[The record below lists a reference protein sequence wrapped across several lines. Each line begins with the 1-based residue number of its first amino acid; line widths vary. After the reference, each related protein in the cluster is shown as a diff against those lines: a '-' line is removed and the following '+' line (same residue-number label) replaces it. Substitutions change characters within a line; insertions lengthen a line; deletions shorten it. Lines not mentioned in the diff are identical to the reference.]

1 MNENNEEEEINKLLM
16 KIEQLEESNKNLR
29 KKIEEK
35 EKEIKNNN
43 ASKNKIEKRETKELK
58 ENNDTKIITLEED
71 RKAAKRFENELKF
84 LNINSLQIT
93 ENLVEKKITFKPN
106 KQYGAIY
113 ILGDFNG
120 WEPDLMQKNEKG
132 FSYKVVLIKG
142 FKFYYS
148 LQTSEEIIIDYNNPY
163 EENKNNSQLQNYINL
178 PQNENGKTSNFDY
191 KNDLN
196 ILKTAQRNFL
206 LLKINDDSENSI
218 FLEKFK
224 RHVVNSKNIFGQN
237 KSENSMK
244 EINSYYDDL
253 LNKVKKIE
261 KNKFE
266 KIKLYFNNRILVQ
279 NSQIMKGVQ
288 YQYKIISISEENNS
302 FICMR
307 LYDHNQIKL
316 NSEYYTNKDFCWKIP
331 FSEIVSTPI
340 TKRDKLYHLLNLKE
354 SQKITEEFDKDI
366 ENIITAY
373 FDDLEELNKNSRF
386 KKYRK
391 TNNVSELVLPKRVEP
406 NDVEMNDYEYYYLNN
421 QIINIR
427 NKDDNSYIEFK
438 IIEENKKPRQNNEQ
452 IKINEKKESEIKKDI
467 NIKKNESKQ
476 IDIVETKVKKEL
488 IKKKEKKPTQYQVYY
503 TFSESNKVIIL
514 HCHILDKA
522 FKYRKLKIKEINDNE
537 DPHILKRDKLYI
549 NSNELLLIN
558 KSTGPIKLYF
568 KGKKVQM
575 ETKLINTNK
584 LYRLKSIK
592 QYESTFHDNIVFV
605 NSIKEP
611 IKLNN
616 ELLEKCQ
623 ETIYNGKEI
632 LNGIDAK
639 IEYNE
644 SFGDDMK
651 LAISPCLLVELSQE
665 EENALK
671 NKPKKEVKKEKKSYE
686 LQKLDLI
693 EKEMNKYRKYTK
705 DVIKKMKKSEK
716 EDIAITLDDYKSTM
730 DMICNYVQEKELWDL
745 LEKVS
750 LITNE
755 IEDLLNIIDNN

>member
-1 MNENNEEEEINKLLM
+1 MEGNNEEDEINKLLL
-16 KIEQLEESNKNLR
+16 KIEQLEEKNRNLR
-29 KKIEEK
+29 KSIEEK
-35 EKEIKNNN
+35 EKQIKADT
-43 ASKNKIEKRETKELK
+43 ASKNKNYKKEIK
-58 ENNDTKIITLEED
+58 ESSDNKTITLEED

-148 LQTSEEIIIDYNNPY
+148 LQTTEETIIDYNNPY

-178 PQNENGKTSNFDY
+178 YQNENEETSNFDF

-206 LLKINDDSENSI
+206 LLKINDEIDNTI
-218 FLEKFK
+218 FLEKFQ
-224 RHVVNSKNIFGQN
+224 RHIINSQNNSNMKKN
-237 KSENSMK
+237 ENLTN
-244 EINSYYDDL
+244 EIKSYYDDY
-253 LNKVKKIE
+253 LNKV
-261 KNKFE
+261 NYFE
-266 KIKLYFNNRILVQ
+266 KKKLDKFKLYFNNRILLQ
-279 NSQIMKGVQ
+279 NSPIMKGIQ
-288 YQYKIISISEENNS
+288 YQYKILSISEDNNS

-331 FSEIVSTPI
+331 LSEIVSTPI
-340 TKRDKLYHLLNLKE
+340 SKRDKLYHLLSLKE
-354 SQKITEEFDKDI
+354 SQKISDEYNNDI
-366 ENIITAY
+366 ENIIIAY
-373 FDDLEELNKNSRF
+373 FDDLEELNKNNRF

-391 TNNVSELVLPKRVEP
+391 TINVSELVKPKRVEP
-406 NDVEMNDYEYYYLNN
+406 NDVDMNDYEYYYLNN
-421 QIINIR
+421 QIINIK

-438 IIEENKKPRQNNEQ
+438 IVEENKKSRQNNEQ
-452 IKINEKKESEIKKDI
+452 IKIEENKIKEIKKDI
-467 NIKKNESKQ
+467 NTN
-476 IDIVETKVKKEL
+476 KKEEKKQNDNIE
-488 IKKKEKKPTQYQVYY
+488 IKPKKEIIKNKEKKPAQYLVYY
-503 TFSESNKVIIL
+503 TFSETNKVVIL
-514 HCHILDKA
+514 HCHILDKT
-522 FKYRKLKIKEINDNE
+522 FKYKKIKIKEIKDNE

-549 NSNELLLIN
+549 NSSELLLIN
-558 KSTGPIKLYF
+558 KSSGPIKLYF

-575 ETKLINTNK
+575 ETKLIDINK
-584 LYRLKSIK
+584 LYRLKSVK
-592 QYESTFHDNIVFV
+592 KYESTFHDVVI
-605 NSIKEP
+605 SIIPIKEP

-623 ETIYNGKEI
+623 ETLYNGKEI
-632 LNGIDAK
+632 LNGIDTK

-644 SFGDDMK
+644 SFGDDTK
-651 LAISPCLLVELSQE
+651 LAVHPCLLVELTQE
-665 EENALK
+665 EEIALK

-705 DVIKKMKKSEK
+705 DIIKKMKRSEK

-730 DMICNYVQEKELWDL
+730 DMICNYVQEKEMWDL

-750 LITNE
+750 LITNK

>member
-1 MNENNEEEEINKLLM
+1 MEGNNEEDEINKLLL
-16 KIEQLEESNKNLR
+16 KIEQLEEKNRNLR
-29 KKIEEK
+29 KSIEEK
-35 EKEIKNNN
+35 EKQIKADT
-43 ASKNKIEKRETKELK
+43 ASKNKNYKKEIK
-58 ENNDTKIITLEED
+58 ESSDNKTITLEED

-148 LQTSEEIIIDYNNPY
+148 LQTTEETIIDYNNPY

-178 PQNENGKTSNFDY
+178 YQNENEETSNFDF

-206 LLKINDDSENSI
+206 LLKINDEIDNTI
-218 FLEKFK
+218 FLEKFQ
-224 RHVVNSKNIFGQN
+224 RHIINSQNNSNMKKN
-237 KSENSMK
+237 ENLTN
-244 EINSYYDDL
+244 EIKSYYDDY
-253 LNKVKKIE
+253 LNKV
-261 KNKFE
+261 NYFE
-266 KIKLYFNNRILVQ
+266 KKKLDKFKLYFNNRILLQ
-279 NSQIMKGVQ
+279 NSPIMKGIQ
-288 YQYKIISISEENNS
+288 YQYKILSISEDNNS

-331 FSEIVSTPI
+331 LSEIVSTPI
-340 TKRDKLYHLLNLKE
+340 SKRDKLYHLLSLKE
-354 SQKITEEFDKDI
+354 SQKISDEYNNDI
-366 ENIITAY
+366 ENIIIAY
-373 FDDLEELNKNSRF
+373 FDDLEELNKNNRF

-391 TNNVSELVLPKRVEP
+391 TINVSELVKPKRVEP
-406 NDVEMNDYEYYYLNN
+406 NDVDMNDYEYYYLNN
-421 QIINIR
+421 QIINIK

-438 IIEENKKPRQNNEQ
+438 IVEENKKSRQNNEQ
-452 IKINEKKESEIKKDI
+452 IKIEENKIKEIKKDI
-467 NIKKNESKQ
+467 NTN
-476 IDIVETKVKKEL
+476 KKEEKKQNDNIE
-488 IKKKEKKPTQYQVYY
+488 IKPKKEIIKNKEKKPAQYLVYY
-503 TFSESNKVIIL
+503 TFSETNKVVIL
-514 HCHILDKA
+514 HCHILDKT
-522 FKYRKLKIKEINDNE
+522 FKYKKIKIKEIKDNE

-549 NSNELLLIN
+549 NSSELLLIN
-558 KSTGPIKLYF
+558 KSSGPIKLYF

-575 ETKLINTNK
+575 ETKLIDINK
-584 LYRLKSIK
+584 LYRLKSVK
-592 QYESTFHDNIVFV
+592 QYESTFHDVVI
-605 NSIKEP
+605 SIIPIKEP

-623 ETIYNGKEI
+623 ETLYNGKEI
-632 LNGIDAK
+632 LNGIDTK

-644 SFGDDMK
+644 SFGDDTK
-651 LAISPCLLVELSQE
+651 LAVHPCLLVELTQE
-665 EENALK
+665 EEIALK

-705 DVIKKMKKSEK
+705 DIIKKMKRSEK

-730 DMICNYVQEKELWDL
+730 DMICNYVQEKEMWDL

-750 LITNE
+750 LITNK

>member
-1 MNENNEEEEINKLLM
+1 MEGNNEEDEINKLLL
-16 KIEQLEESNKNLR
+16 KIEQLEEKNRNLR
-29 KKIEEK
+29 KSIEEK
-35 EKEIKNNN
+35 EKQIKADT
-43 ASKNKIEKRETKELK
+43 ASKNKNYKKEIK
-58 ENNDTKIITLEED
+58 ESSDYKMITLEED

-148 LQTSEEIIIDYNNPY
+148 FQTTEETIIDYNNPY

-178 PQNENGKTSNFDY
+178 YQNENEETSNFDF

-206 LLKINDDSENSI
+206 LLKINDEIDNTI
-218 FLEKFK
+218 FLEKFQ
-224 RHVVNSKNIFGQN
+224 RHIINSHNNSNMKKN
-237 KSENSMK
+237 ENLTN
-244 EINSYYDDL
+244 EIKSYYDDY
-253 LNKVKKIE
+253 LNKVDY
-261 KNKFE
+261 FE
-266 KIKLYFNNRILVQ
+266 KKKLDKFKLYFNNRILLQ
-279 NSQIMKGVQ
+279 NSPIMKGVQ
-288 YQYKIISISEENNS
+288 YQYKILSISEDNS

-331 FSEIVSTPI
+331 LSEIVSTPI
-340 TKRDKLYHLLNLKE
+340 SKRDKLYHLLSLKE
-354 SQKITEEFDKDI
+354 SQKISAEYNNDI
-366 ENIITAY
+366 ENIIIAY
-373 FDDLEELNKNSRF
+373 FDDLEELNKNNRF

-391 TNNVSELVLPKRVEP
+391 TTNVSELVKPKRVEP
-406 NDVEMNDYEYYYLNN
+406 NDVDMNDYEYYYLNN
-421 QIINIR
+421 QIINIK

-438 IIEENKKPRQNNEQ
+438 IVEENKKSRQNNEQ
-452 IKINEKKESEIKKDI
+452 IKIEENKIKEIKKDI
-467 NIKKNESKQ
+467 NTN
-476 IDIVETKVKKEL
+476 KKEEKKQNDNIE
-488 IKKKEKKPTQYQVYY
+488 IKPKKEIIKNKEKKPAQYLVYY
-503 TFSESNKVIIL
+503 TFSETNKVVIL
-514 HCHILDKA
+514 HCHILDKT
-522 FKYRKLKIKEINDNE
+522 FKYKKIKIKEIKDNE

-549 NSNELLLIN
+549 NSSELLLIN
-558 KSTGPIKLYF
+558 KSSGPIKLYF

-575 ETKLINTNK
+575 ETKLIDINK
-584 LYRLKSIK
+584 LYRLKSVK
-592 QYESTFHDNIVFV
+592 QYESTFHDVVI
-605 NSIKEP
+605 SIIPIKEP

-623 ETIYNGKEI
+623 ETLYNGKEI
-632 LNGIDAK
+632 LNGIDTK

-644 SFGDDMK
+644 SFGDDTK
-651 LAISPCLLVELSQE
+651 LAVHPCLLVELTQE
-665 EENALK
+665 EEIALK

-705 DVIKKMKKSEK
+705 DIIKKMKRSEK

-730 DMICNYVQEKELWDL
+730 DMICNYVQEKEMWDL

>member
-1 MNENNEEEEINKLLM
+1 MEGNNEEDEINKLLL
-16 KIEQLEESNKNLR
+16 KIEQLEEKNRNLR
-29 KKIEEK
+29 KSIEEK
-35 EKEIKNNN
+35 EKQIKADT
-43 ASKNKIEKRETKELK
+43 ASKNKNYKKEIK
-58 ENNDTKIITLEED
+58 ESSDYKTITLEED

-148 LQTSEEIIIDYNNPY
+148 LQTTEETIIDYNNPY

-178 PQNENGKTSNFDY
+178 YQNENEETSNFDF

-206 LLKINDDSENSI
+206 LLKINDEIDNTI
-218 FLEKFK
+218 FLEKFQ
-224 RHVVNSKNIFGQN
+224 RHIINSQNNSNMKKN
-237 KSENSMK
+237 ENLTN
-244 EINSYYDDL
+244 EIKSYYDDY
-253 LNKVKKIE
+253 LNKV
-261 KNKFE
+261 NYFE
-266 KIKLYFNNRILVQ
+266 KKKLDKFKLYFNNRILLQ
-279 NSQIMKGVQ
+279 NSPIMKGVQ
-288 YQYKIISISEENNS
+288 YQYKILSISEDNNS

-331 FSEIVSTPI
+331 LSEIVSTPI
-340 TKRDKLYHLLNLKE
+340 SKRDKLYHLLSLKE
-354 SQKITEEFDKDI
+354 SQKISDEYNNDI
-366 ENIITAY
+366 ENIIIAY
-373 FDDLEELNKNSRF
+373 FDDLEELNKNNRF

-391 TNNVSELVLPKRVEP
+391 TTKVSELVKPKRVEP
-406 NDVEMNDYEYYYLNN
+406 NDVDMNDYEYYYLNN
-421 QIINIR
+421 QIINIK

-438 IIEENKKPRQNNEQ
+438 IVEENKKSRQNNEQ
-452 IKINEKKESEIKKDI
+452 IKIEENKIKEIKKDI
-467 NIKKNESKQ
+467 NTN
-476 IDIVETKVKKEL
+476 KKEEKKQNDNIEIKPKKEI
-488 IKKKEKKPTQYQVYY
+488 IKKKEKKPAQYLVYY
-503 TFSESNKVIIL
+503 TYSQTNKVVIL

-522 FKYRKLKIKEINDNE
+522 FKYKKIKIKEIKDNE
-537 DPHILKRDKLYI
+537 DPHILKKDKLYI
-549 NSNELLLIN
+549 NSSELLLIN
-558 KSTGPIKLYF
+558 KSSGPIKLYF

-575 ETKLINTNK
+575 ETKLIDINK
-584 LYRLKSIK
+584 LYRLKSVK
-592 QYESTFHDNIVFV
+592 QYESTFHDVVI
-605 NSIKEP
+605 SISPIKEP

-623 ETIYNGKEI
+623 ETLYNGKEI
-632 LNGIDAK
+632 LNGIDTK

-644 SFGDDMK
+644 SFGDDTK
-651 LAISPCLLVELSQE
+651 LAVHPCLLVELTQE
-665 EENALK
+665 EEIALK
-671 NKPKKEVKKEKKSYE
+671 NKSKKEVKKEKKSYE

-705 DVIKKMKKSEK
+705 DIIKKMKRSEK

-730 DMICNYVQEKELWDL
+730 VMICNYVQEKEMWDL

>member
-1 MNENNEEEEINKLLM
+1 MEGNNEEDEINKLLL
-16 KIEQLEESNKNLR
+16 KIEQLEEKNRNLR
-29 KKIEEK
+29 KSIEEK
-35 EKEIKNNN
+35 EKQIKADT
-43 ASKNKIEKRETKELK
+43 ASKNKNYKKEIK
-58 ENNDTKIITLEED
+58 ESSDYKTITLEED

-132 FSYKVVLIKG
+132 FSFKVVLIKG

-148 LQTSEEIIIDYNNPY
+148 LQTTEETIIDYNNPY

-178 PQNENGKTSNFDY
+178 YQNENEETSNFDF

-206 LLKINDDSENSI
+206 LLKINDEIDNTI
-218 FLEKFK
+218 FLEKFQ
-224 RHVVNSKNIFGQN
+224 RHIINSQNNSNMKKN
-237 KSENSMK
+237 ENLTN
-244 EINSYYDDL
+244 EIKSYYDDY
-253 LNKVKKIE
+253 LNKV
-261 KNKFE
+261 NYFE
-266 KIKLYFNNRILVQ
+266 KKKLDKFKLYFNNRILLQ
-279 NSQIMKGVQ
+279 NSPIMKGVQ
-288 YQYKIISISEENNS
+288 YQYKILSISEDNNS

-331 FSEIVSTPI
+331 LFEIVSTPI
-340 TKRDKLYHLLNLKE
+340 SKRDKLYHLLSLKE
-354 SQKITEEFDKDI
+354 SQKISDEYNNDI
-366 ENIITAY
+366 ENIIIAY
-373 FDDLEELNKNSRF
+373 FDDLEELNKNNRF

-391 TNNVSELVLPKRVEP
+391 TTNVSELVKPKRVEP
-406 NDVEMNDYEYYYLNN
+406 NDVDMNDYEYYYLNN
-421 QIINIR
+421 QIINIK

-438 IIEENKKPRQNNEQ
+438 IVEENKKSRQNNEQ
-452 IKINEKKESEIKKDI
+452 IKIEENKIKEIKKDI
-467 NIKKNESKQ
+467 NTN
-476 IDIVETKVKKEL
+476 KKEEKKQNDNIE
-488 IKKKEKKPTQYQVYY
+488 IKPKKEIIKNKEKKPAQYLVYY
-503 TFSESNKVIIL
+503 TFSETNKVVIL
-514 HCHILDKA
+514 HCHILDKT
-522 FKYRKLKIKEINDNE
+522 FKYKKIKIKEIKDNE

-549 NSNELLLIN
+549 NSSELLLIN
-558 KSTGPIKLYF
+558 KSSGPIKLYF

-575 ETKLINTNK
+575 ETKLIDINK
-584 LYRLKSIK
+584 LYRLKSVK
-592 QYESTFHDNIVFV
+592 HYESTFHDVVI
-605 NSIKEP
+605 SIIPIKEP

-623 ETIYNGKEI
+623 ETLYNGKEI
-632 LNGIDAK
+632 LNGIDTK

-644 SFGDDMK
+644 SFGDDTK
-651 LAISPCLLVELSQE
+651 LAVHPCLLVELTQE
-665 EENALK
+665 EEIALK

-693 EKEMNKYRKYTK
+693 EKEMNKYRKYTI
-705 DVIKKMKKSEK
+705 DIIKKMKRSEK

-730 DMICNYVQEKELWDL
+730 DMICNYVQEKEMWDL

>member
-1 MNENNEEEEINKLLM
+1 MERNNEEDEINKLLL
-16 KIEQLEESNKNLR
+16 KIEQLEEKNRNLR
-29 KKIEEK
+29 KSIEEK
-35 EKEIKNNN
+35 EKQIKTDT
-43 ASKNKIEKRETKELK
+43 ASKNKNYKKEIK
-58 ENNDTKIITLEED
+58 ESNDYKTITLEED

-132 FSYKVVLIKG
+132 FSFKVVLIKG

-148 LQTSEEIIIDYNNPY
+148 LQTTEETIIDYNNPY

-178 PQNENGKTSNFDY
+178 YQNENEETSNFDF

-206 LLKINDDSENSI
+206 LLKINDEIDNTI
-218 FLEKFK
+218 FLEKFQ
-224 RHVVNSKNIFGQN
+224 RHIINSQNNSNMKKN
-237 KSENSMK
+237 ENLTN
-244 EINSYYDDL
+244 EIKSYYDDY
-253 LNKVKKIE
+253 LNKVNYFE
-261 KNKFE
+261 KNKLDKF
-266 KIKLYFNNRILVQ
+266 KLYFNNRILLQ
-279 NSQIMKGVQ
+279 NSPIMKGVQ
-288 YQYKIISISEENNS
+288 YQYKILSISEDNNS

-331 FSEIVSTPI
+331 LSEIVSTPI
-340 TKRDKLYHLLNLKE
+340 SKRDKLYHLLSLKE
-354 SQKITEEFDKDI
+354 SQKISDEYNNDI
-366 ENIITAY
+366 ENIIIAY
-373 FDDLEELNKNSRF
+373 FDDLEELNKNNRI

-391 TNNVSELVLPKRVEP
+391 TTNVSELVKPKRVEP
-406 NDVEMNDYEYYYLNN
+406 NDVDTNDYEYYYLNN
-421 QIINIR
+421 KIINIK

-438 IIEENKKPRQNNEQ
+438 IVEENKKSRQNNEQ
-452 IKINEKKESEIKKDI
+452 IKIEENKIKEIKKDI
-467 NIKKNESKQ
+467 NTN
-476 IDIVETKVKKEL
+476 KKEEKKQNDNIEIKPKKEI
-488 IKKKEKKPTQYQVYY
+488 IKKKEKKPAQYLVYY
-503 TFSESNKVIIL
+503 TFSETNKAIIL

-522 FKYRKLKIKEINDNE
+522 FKYKKIKIKEIKDNE

-549 NSNELLLIN
+549 NSSELLLIN
-558 KSTGPIKLYF
+558 KSSGPIKLYF

-575 ETKLINTNK
+575 ETKLIDINK
-584 LYRLKSIK
+584 LYRLKSVK
-592 QYESTFHDNIVFV
+592 HYESTFHDVVI
-605 NSIKEP
+605 SIIPIKEP

-623 ETIYNGKEI
+623 ETLYNGKEI
-632 LNGIDAK
+632 LNGIDTK

-644 SFGDDMK
+644 SFGDDTK
-651 LAISPCLLVELSQE
+651 LAVHPCLLVELTQE
-665 EENALK
+665 EEIALK

-705 DVIKKMKKSEK
+705 DIIKKMKRSEK

-730 DMICNYVQEKELWDL
+730 DMICNYVQEKEMWDL

>member
-1 MNENNEEEEINKLLM
+1 MEGNNEEDEINKLLL
-16 KIEQLEESNKNLR
+16 KIEQLEEKNRNLR
-29 KKIEEK
+29 KSIEEK
-35 EKEIKNNN
+35 EKQIKADT
-43 ASKNKIEKRETKELK
+43 ASKNKNYKKEIK
-58 ENNDTKIITLEED
+58 ESSDYKTITLEED

-132 FSYKVVLIKG
+132 FSFKVVLIKG

-148 LQTSEEIIIDYNNPY
+148 LQTTEETIIDYNNPY

-178 PQNENGKTSNFDY
+178 YQNENEETSNFDF

-206 LLKINDDSENSI
+206 LLKINDEIDNTI
-218 FLEKFK
+218 FLEKFQ
-224 RHVVNSKNIFGQN
+224 RHIINSQNNSNMKKN
-237 KSENSMK
+237 ENLTN
-244 EINSYYDDL
+244 EIKSYYDDY
-253 LNKVKKIE
+253 LNKV
-261 KNKFE
+261 NYFE
-266 KIKLYFNNRILVQ
+266 KKKLDKFKLYFNNRILLQ
-279 NSQIMKGVQ
+279 NSPIMKGVQ
-288 YQYKIISISEENNS
+288 YQYKILSISEDNNS

-331 FSEIVSTPI
+331 LSEIVSTPI
-340 TKRDKLYHLLNLKE
+340 SKRDKLYHLLSLKE
-354 SQKITEEFDKDI
+354 SQKISDEYNNDI
-366 ENIITAY
+366 ENIIIAY
-373 FDDLEELNKNSRF
+373 FDDLEELNKNNRF

-391 TNNVSELVLPKRVEP
+391 TTNVSELVKPKRVEP
-406 NDVEMNDYEYYYLNN
+406 NDVDMNDYEYYYLNN
-421 QIINIR
+421 QIINIK

-438 IIEENKKPRQNNEQ
+438 IVEENKKSRQNNEQ
-452 IKINEKKESEIKKDI
+452 IKIEENKIKEIKKDI
-467 NIKKNESKQ
+467 NTN
-476 IDIVETKVKKEL
+476 KKEEKKQNDNIE
-488 IKKKEKKPTQYQVYY
+488 IKPKKEIIKNKEKKPAQYLVYY
-503 TFSESNKVIIL
+503 TFSETNKVVIL
-514 HCHILDKA
+514 HCHILDKT
-522 FKYRKLKIKEINDNE
+522 FKYKKIKIKEIKDNE

-549 NSNELLLIN
+549 NSSELLLIN
-558 KSTGPIKLYF
+558 KSSGPIKLYF

-575 ETKLINTNK
+575 ETKLIDINK
-584 LYRLKSIK
+584 LYRLKSVK
-592 QYESTFHDNIVFV
+592 QYESTFHDVVI
-605 NSIKEP
+605 SIIPIKEP

-623 ETIYNGKEI
+623 ETLYNGKEI
-632 LNGIDAK
+632 LNGIDTK

-644 SFGDDMK
+644 SFGDDTK
-651 LAISPCLLVELSQE
+651 LAVHPCLLVELTQE
-665 EENALK
+665 EEIALK

-705 DVIKKMKKSEK
+705 DIIKKMKRSEK

-730 DMICNYVQEKELWDL
+730 DMICNYVQEKEMWDL

>member
-1 MNENNEEEEINKLLM
+1 MEGNNEEDEINKLLL
-16 KIEQLEESNKNLR
+16 KIEQLEEKNRNLR
-29 KKIEEK
+29 KSIEEK
-35 EKEIKNNN
+35 EKQIKAVT
-43 ASKNKIEKRETKELK
+43 ASKNKNYKKEIK
-58 ENNDTKIITLEED
+58 ESSDYKTITLEED

-132 FSYKVVLIKG
+132 FSFKVVLIKG

-148 LQTSEEIIIDYNNPY
+148 LQTTEETIIDYNNPY

-178 PQNENGKTSNFDY
+178 YQNENEETSNFDF

-206 LLKINDDSENSI
+206 LLKINDEIDNTI
-218 FLEKFK
+218 FLEKFQ
-224 RHVVNSKNIFGQN
+224 RHIINSQNNSNMKKN
-237 KSENSMK
+237 ENLTN
-244 EINSYYDDL
+244 EIKSYYDDY
-253 LNKVKKIE
+253 LNKV
-261 KNKFE
+261 NYFE
-266 KIKLYFNNRILVQ
+266 KKKLDKFKLYFNNRILLQ
-279 NSQIMKGVQ
+279 NSPIMKGVQ
-288 YQYKIISISEENNS
+288 YQYKILSISEDNNS

-331 FSEIVSTPI
+331 LFEIVSTPI
-340 TKRDKLYHLLNLKE
+340 SKRDKLYHLLSLKE
-354 SQKITEEFDKDI
+354 SQKISDEYNNDI
-366 ENIITAY
+366 ENIIIAY
-373 FDDLEELNKNSRF
+373 FDDLEELNKNNRF

-391 TNNVSELVLPKRVEP
+391 TTNVSELVKPKRVEP
-406 NDVEMNDYEYYYLNN
+406 NDVDMNDYEYYYLNN
-421 QIINIR
+421 QIINIK

-438 IIEENKKPRQNNEQ
+438 IVEENKKSRQNNEQ
-452 IKINEKKESEIKKDI
+452 IKIEENKIKEIKKDI
-467 NIKKNESKQ
+467 NTN
-476 IDIVETKVKKEL
+476 KKEEKKQNDNIE
-488 IKKKEKKPTQYQVYY
+488 IKPKKEIIKNKEKKPAQYLVYY
-503 TFSESNKVIIL
+503 TFSETNKVVIL
-514 HCHILDKA
+514 HCHILDKT
-522 FKYRKLKIKEINDNE
+522 FKYKKIKIKEIKDNE

-549 NSNELLLIN
+549 NSSELLLIN
-558 KSTGPIKLYF
+558 KSSGPIKLYF

-575 ETKLINTNK
+575 ETKLIDINK
-584 LYRLKSIK
+584 LYRLKSVK
-592 QYESTFHDNIVFV
+592 QYKSTFHDVVI
-605 NSIKEP
+605 SIIPIKEP

-623 ETIYNGKEI
+623 ETLYNGKEI
-632 LNGIDAK
+632 LNGIDTK

-644 SFGDDMK
+644 SFGDDTK
-651 LAISPCLLVELSQE
+651 LAVHPCLLVELTQE
-665 EENALK
+665 EEIALK
-671 NKPKKEVKKEKKSYE
+671 NKSKKEVKKEKKSYE

-705 DVIKKMKKSEK
+705 DIIKKMKRSEK

-730 DMICNYVQEKELWDL
+730 DMICNYVQEKEMWDL

>member
-1 MNENNEEEEINKLLM
+1 MEGNNEEDEINKLLL
-16 KIEQLEESNKNLR
+16 KIEQLEEKNRNLR
-29 KKIEEK
+29 KSIEEK
-35 EKEIKNNN
+35 EKQIKTDT
-43 ASKNKIEKRETKELK
+43 ASKNKNYKKEIK
-58 ENNDTKIITLEED
+58 ESSDYKTITLEED

-120 WEPDLMQKNEKG
+120 WEHDLMQKNEKG

-148 LQTSEEIIIDYNNPY
+148 LQTTEETIIDYNNPY

-178 PQNENGKTSNFDY
+178 YQNENEETSNFDF

-206 LLKINDDSENSI
+206 LLKINDEIDNTI
-218 FLEKFK
+218 FLEKFQ
-224 RHVVNSKNIFGQN
+224 RHIINSQNNSNMKKN
-237 KSENSMK
+237 ENLTN
-244 EINSYYDDL
+244 EIKSYYDDY
-253 LNKVKKIE
+253 LNKV
-261 KNKFE
+261 NYFE
-266 KIKLYFNNRILVQ
+266 KKKLDKFKLYFNNRILLQ
-279 NSQIMKGVQ
+279 NSPIMKGVQ
-288 YQYKIISISEENNS
+288 YQYKILSISEDNNS

-331 FSEIVSTPI
+331 LFEIVSTPI
-340 TKRDKLYHLLNLKE
+340 SKRDKLYHLLSLKE
-354 SQKITEEFDKDI
+354 SQKISDEYNNDI
-366 ENIITAY
+366 ENIIIAY
-373 FDDLEELNKNSRF
+373 FDDLEELNKNNRF

-391 TNNVSELVLPKRVEP
+391 TTNVSELVKPKRVEP
-406 NDVEMNDYEYYYLNN
+406 NDVDMNDYEYYYLNN
-421 QIINIR
+421 QIINIK

-438 IIEENKKPRQNNEQ
+438 IVEENKKSRQNNEQ
-452 IKINEKKESEIKKDI
+452 IKIEENKIKEIKKDI
-467 NIKKNESKQ
+467 NTN
-476 IDIVETKVKKEL
+476 KKEEKKQNDNIE
-488 IKKKEKKPTQYQVYY
+488 IKPKKEIIKNKEKKPAQYLVYY
-503 TFSESNKVIIL
+503 TFSETNKVVIL
-514 HCHILDKA
+514 HCHILDKT
-522 FKYRKLKIKEINDNE
+522 FKYKKIKIKEIKDNE

-549 NSNELLLIN
+549 NSSELLLIN
-558 KSTGPIKLYF
+558 KSSGPIKLYF

-575 ETKLINTNK
+575 ETKLIDINK
-584 LYRLKSIK
+584 LYRLKSVK
-592 QYESTFHDNIVFV
+592 HYESTFHDVVI
-605 NSIKEP
+605 SIIPIKEP

-623 ETIYNGKEI
+623 ETLYNGKEI
-632 LNGIDAK
+632 LNGIDTK

-644 SFGDDMK
+644 SFGDDTK
-651 LAISPCLLVELSQE
+651 LAVHPCLLVELTQE
-665 EENALK
+665 EEIALK

-705 DVIKKMKKSEK
+705 DIIKKMKRSEK

-730 DMICNYVQEKELWDL
+730 DMICNYVQEKEMWDL

>member
-1 MNENNEEEEINKLLM
+1 MEGNNEEDEINKLLL
-16 KIEQLEESNKNLR
+16 KIEQLEEKNRNLR
-29 KKIEEK
+29 KSIEEK
-35 EKEIKNNN
+35 EKQIKADT
-43 ASKNKIEKRETKELK
+43 ASKNKNYKKEIK
-58 ENNDTKIITLEED
+58 ESSDYKTITLEED

-132 FSYKVVLIKG
+132 FSFKVVLIKG

-148 LQTSEEIIIDYNNPY
+148 LQTTEETIIDYNNPY

-178 PQNENGKTSNFDY
+178 YQNENEETSNFDF

-206 LLKINDDSENSI
+206 LLKINDEIDNTI
-218 FLEKFK
+218 FLEKFQ
-224 RHVVNSKNIFGQN
+224 RHIINSQNNSNMKKN
-237 KSENSMK
+237 ENLTN
-244 EINSYYDDL
+244 EIKSYYDDY
-253 LNKVKKIE
+253 LNKV
-261 KNKFE
+261 NYFE
-266 KIKLYFNNRILVQ
+266 KKKLDKFKLYFNNRILLQ
-279 NSQIMKGVQ
+279 NSPIMKGVQ
-288 YQYKIISISEENNS
+288 YQYKILSISEDNNS

-331 FSEIVSTPI
+331 LSEIVSTPI
-340 TKRDKLYHLLNLKE
+340 SKRDKLYHLLSLKE
-354 SQKITEEFDKDI
+354 SQKISDEYNNDI
-366 ENIITAY
+366 ENIIIAY
-373 FDDLEELNKNSRF
+373 FDDLEELNKNNRF

-391 TNNVSELVLPKRVEP
+391 TTNVSELVKPKRVEP
-406 NDVEMNDYEYYYLNN
+406 NDVDMNDYEYYYLNN
-421 QIINIR
+421 QIINIK

-438 IIEENKKPRQNNEQ
+438 IVEENKKSRQNNEQ
-452 IKINEKKESEIKKDI
+452 IKIEENKIKEIKKDI
-467 NIKKNESKQ
+467 NTN
-476 IDIVETKVKKEL
+476 KKEEKKQNYNIE
-488 IKKKEKKPTQYQVYY
+488 IKPKKEIIKNKEKKPAQYLVYY
-503 TFSESNKVIIL
+503 TFSETNKVVIL

-522 FKYRKLKIKEINDNE
+522 FKYKKIKIKEIKDNE

-549 NSNELLLIN
+549 NSSELLLIN
-558 KSTGPIKLYF
+558 KSSGPIKLYF

-575 ETKLINTNK
+575 ETKLIDINK
-584 LYRLKSIK
+584 LYRLKSVK
-592 QYESTFHDNIVFV
+592 QYESTFHDVVI
-605 NSIKEP
+605 SIIPIKEP

-623 ETIYNGKEI
+623 ETLYNGKEI
-632 LNGIDAK
+632 LNGIDTK

-644 SFGDDMK
+644 SFGDDAK
-651 LAISPCLLVELSQE
+651 LAVHPCLLVELTQE
-665 EENALK
+665 EEIALK

-705 DVIKKMKKSEK
+705 DIIKKMKRSEK

-730 DMICNYVQEKELWDL
+730 DMICNYVQEKEMWDL

>member
-1 MNENNEEEEINKLLM
+1 MEGNNEEDEINKLLL
-16 KIEQLEESNKNLR
+16 KIEQLEEKNRNLR
-29 KKIEEK
+29 KSIEEK
-35 EKEIKNNN
+35 EKQIKADT
-43 ASKNKIEKRETKELK
+43 ASKNKNYKKEIK
-58 ENNDTKIITLEED
+58 ESSDYKTITLEED

-132 FSYKVVLIKG
+132 FSFKVVLIKG

-148 LQTSEEIIIDYNNPY
+148 LQTTEETIIDYNNPY

-178 PQNENGKTSNFDY
+178 YQNENEETSNFDF

-206 LLKINDDSENSI
+206 LLKINDEIDNTI
-218 FLEKFK
+218 FLEKFQ
-224 RHVVNSKNIFGQN
+224 RHIINSQNNSNMKKN
-237 KSENSMK
+237 ENLTN
-244 EINSYYDDL
+244 EIKSYYDDY
-253 LNKVKKIE
+253 LNKV
-261 KNKFE
+261 NYFE
-266 KIKLYFNNRILVQ
+266 KKKLDKFKLYFNNRILLQ
-279 NSQIMKGVQ
+279 NSPIMKGVQ
-288 YQYKIISISEENNS
+288 YQYKILSISEDNS

-331 FSEIVSTPI
+331 LSEIVSTPI
-340 TKRDKLYHLLNLKE
+340 TKRDKLYHLLSLKE
-354 SQKITEEFDKDI
+354 SQKISDEYNNDI
-366 ENIITAY
+366 ENIIIAY
-373 FDDLEELNKNSRF
+373 FDDLEELNKNNRF

-391 TNNVSELVLPKRVEP
+391 TTNVSELVKPKRVEP
-406 NDVEMNDYEYYYLNN
+406 NDVDMNDYEYYYLNN
-421 QIINIR
+421 QIINIK

-438 IIEENKKPRQNNEQ
+438 IVEENKKSRQNNEQ
-452 IKINEKKESEIKKDI
+452 IKIEENKIKEIKKDI
-467 NIKKNESKQ
+467 NTN
-476 IDIVETKVKKEL
+476 KKEEKKQNYNIE
-488 IKKKEKKPTQYQVYY
+488 IKPKKEIIKNKEKKPAQYLVYY
-503 TFSESNKVIIL
+503 TFSETNKVVIL

-522 FKYRKLKIKEINDNE
+522 FKYKKIKIKEIKDNE

-549 NSNELLLIN
+549 NSSELLLIN
-558 KSTGPIKLYF
+558 KSSGPIKLYF

-575 ETKLINTNK
+575 ETKLIDINK
-584 LYRLKSIK
+584 LYRLKSVK
-592 QYESTFHDNIVFV
+592 QYESTFHDVVI
-605 NSIKEP
+605 SIIPIKEP

-623 ETIYNGKEI
+623 ETLYNGKEI
-632 LNGIDAK
+632 LNGIDTK

-644 SFGDDMK
+644 SFGDDAK
-651 LAISPCLLVELSQE
+651 LAVHPCLLVELTQE
-665 EENALK
+665 EEIALK

-705 DVIKKMKKSEK
+705 DIIKKMKRSEK

-730 DMICNYVQEKELWDL
+730 DMICNYVQEKEMWDL

>member
-1 MNENNEEEEINKLLM
+1 MNENNEEEEINKILM
-16 KIEQLEESNKNLR
+16 KIEQLEESNRKLR

-35 EKEIKNNN
+35 EKQIKNNN
-43 ASKNKIEKRETKELK
+43 ASKNKIEKREKKESK
-58 ENNDTKIITLEED
+58 EKSEIKIITLDED
-71 RKAAKRFENELKF
+71 RKAAQRFVNELKF
-84 LNINSLQIT
+84 LNINSFQIT

-132 FSYKVVLIKG
+132 FFYKVVLIKG

-148 LQTSEEIIIDYNNPY
+148 LQTSEETIIDYNNPY

-178 PQNENGKTSNFDY
+178 YQNENKKTSNFDY

-206 LLKINDDSENSI
+206 LLKINDDNDNSI

-224 RHVVNSKNIFGQN
+224 RHVINSKNNLNKN
-237 KSENSMK
+237 KSENSLD
-244 EINSYYDDL
+244 EINLYYDDY
-253 LNKVKKIE
+253 LNKINKIE
-261 KNKFE
+261 KNKLE
-266 KIKLYFNNRILVQ
+266 KLKIYFNNRILLQ
-279 NSQIMKGVQ
+279 NSPIMKGVQ

-316 NSEYYTNKDFCWKIP
+316 NSEYYANLDFCWKIP
-331 FSEIVSTPI
+331 FSEIVSKPI
-340 TKRDKLYHLLNLKE
+340 TKRDKLYHLLSLKE
-354 SQKITEEFDKDI
+354 SQKISDEFNKDI

-391 TNNVSELVLPKRVEP
+391 TNNVSELVLPKRIEP

-438 IIEENKKPRQNNEQ
+438 IIEENKKQTQNKER
-452 IKINEKKESEIKKDI
+452 IKIEEKKIIEPKKDI
-467 NIKKNESKQ
+467 ILKKDENNQ
-476 IDIVETKVKKEL
+476 IDNVELKVKKEI
-488 IKKKEKKPTQYQVYY
+488 IKKKEKKPIQYIVYY

-522 FKYRKLKIKEINDNE
+522 FKYKKIKIKEIKDNE

-558 KSTGPIKLYF
+558 KSSGPVKLYF

-575 ETKLINTNK
+575 EAKLINTNK
-584 LYRLKSIK
+584 LYRIKSTK
-592 QYESTFHDNIVFV
+592 QYESTFHDNIIFV
-605 NSIKEP
+605 TPIKEP

-632 LNGIDAK
+632 LNGIDVK

-651 LAISPCLLVELSQE
+651 LAISPCLLVELSQKE
-665 EENALK
+665 EIALK

-693 EKEMNKYRKYTK
+693 EKEMIKYRKYTK
-705 DVIKKMKKSEK
+705 DDIKKMKRSEK

-755 IEDLLNIIDNN
+755 IENLLDIIDNN

>member
-1 MNENNEEEEINKLLM
+1 MEGNNVEDEINKLLL
-16 KIEQLEESNKNLR
+16 KIEQLEEKNRNLR
-29 KKIEEK
+29 KSIEEK
-35 EKEIKNNN
+35 EKQIKADT
-43 ASKNKIEKRETKELK
+43 ASKNKNYKKEIK
-58 ENNDTKIITLEED
+58 ESSDYKTITLEED

-148 LQTSEEIIIDYNNPY
+148 LQTTEETIIDYNNPY

-178 PQNENGKTSNFDY
+178 YLNENEETSNFDF

-206 LLKINDDSENSI
+206 LLKINDEIDNTI
-218 FLEKFK
+218 FLEKFQ
-224 RHVVNSKNIFGQN
+224 RHIINSQNNSNMKKN
-237 KSENSMK
+237 ENLTN
-244 EINSYYDDL
+244 EIKSYYDDY
-253 LNKVKKIE
+253 LNKV
-261 KNKFE
+261 NYFE
-266 KIKLYFNNRILVQ
+266 KKKLDKFKLYFNNRILLQ
-279 NSQIMKGVQ
+279 NSPIMKGVQ
-288 YQYKIISISEENNS
+288 YQYKILSISEDNNS

-316 NSEYYTNKDFCWKIP
+316 NSEYYTNKDFCWKITL
-331 FSEIVSTPI
+331 SEIVSTPI
-340 TKRDKLYHLLNLKE
+340 SKRDKLYHLLSLKE
-354 SQKITEEFDKDI
+354 SQKISDEYNNDI
-366 ENIITAY
+366 ENIIIAY
-373 FDDLEELNKNSRF
+373 FDDLEELNKNNRF

-391 TNNVSELVLPKRVEP
+391 TTNVSELVKPKRVEP
-406 NDVEMNDYEYYYLNN
+406 NDVDMNDYEYYYLNN
-421 QIINIR
+421 QIINIK

-438 IIEENKKPRQNNEQ
+438 IVEENKKSRQNNEQ
-452 IKINEKKESEIKKDI
+452 IKIEENKIKEIKKDI
-467 NIKKNESKQ
+467 NTN
-476 IDIVETKVKKEL
+476 KKEEKKQNDNIE
-488 IKKKEKKPTQYQVYY
+488 IKPKKEIIKNKEKKPAQYLVYY
-503 TFSESNKVIIL
+503 TFSETNKVVIL
-514 HCHILDKA
+514 HCHILDKT
-522 FKYRKLKIKEINDNE
+522 FKYKKIKIKEIKDNE
-537 DPHILKRDKLYI
+537 DPHLLKRDKLYI
-549 NSNELLLIN
+549 NSSELLLIN
-558 KSTGPIKLYF
+558 KSSGPIKLYF

-575 ETKLINTNK
+575 ETKLIDINK
-584 LYRLKSIK
+584 LYRLKSVK
-592 QYESTFHDNIVFV
+592 KYESTFHDVVI
-605 NSIKEP
+605 SIIPIKEP

-616 ELLEKCQ
+616 ELLERCQ
-623 ETIYNGKEI
+623 ETLYNGKEI
-632 LNGIDAK
+632 LNGIDTK

-644 SFGDDMK
+644 TFGDDTK
-651 LAISPCLLVELSQE
+651 LAVHPCLLVELTQE
-665 EENALK
+665 EEIALK

-705 DVIKKMKKSEK
+705 DIIKKMKRSEK

-730 DMICNYVQEKELWDL
+730 DMICNYVQEKEMWDL

>member
-1 MNENNEEEEINKLLM
+1 MEGNNEEDEINKLLL
-16 KIEQLEESNKNLR
+16 KIEQLEEKNRNLR
-29 KKIEEK
+29 KSIEEK
-35 EKEIKNNN
+35 EKQIKADT
-43 ASKNKIEKRETKELK
+43 ASKNKNYKKEIK
-58 ENNDTKIITLEED
+58 ESSDYKTITLEED

-132 FSYKVVLIKG
+132 FSFKVVLIKG

-148 LQTSEEIIIDYNNPY
+148 LQTTEETIIDYNNPY

-178 PQNENGKTSNFDY
+178 YQNENEETSNFDF

-206 LLKINDDSENSI
+206 LLKINDEIDNTI
-218 FLEKFK
+218 FLEKFQ
-224 RHVVNSKNIFGQN
+224 RHIINSQNNSNMKKN
-237 KSENSMK
+237 ENLTN
-244 EINSYYDDL
+244 EIKSYYDDY
-253 LNKVKKIE
+253 LNKV
-261 KNKFE
+261 NNFE
-266 KIKLYFNNRILVQ
+266 KKKLDKFKLYFNNRILLQ
-279 NSQIMKGVQ
+279 NSPIMKGVQ
-288 YQYKIISISEENNS
+288 YQYKILSISEDNNS

-331 FSEIVSTPI
+331 LSEIVSTPI
-340 TKRDKLYHLLNLKE
+340 SKRDKLYHLLSLKE
-354 SQKITEEFDKDI
+354 SQKISDEYNNDI
-366 ENIITAY
+366 ENIIIAY
-373 FDDLEELNKNSRF
+373 FDDLEELNKNNRF

-391 TNNVSELVLPKRVEP
+391 TTNVSELVKPKRVEP
-406 NDVEMNDYEYYYLNN
+406 NDVDMNDYEYYYLNN
-421 QIINIR
+421 QIINIK

-438 IIEENKKPRQNNEQ
+438 IVEENKKSRQNNEQ
-452 IKINEKKESEIKKDI
+452 IKIEENKIKEIKKDI
-467 NIKKNESKQ
+467 NTN
-476 IDIVETKVKKEL
+476 KKEEKKQNDNIE
-488 IKKKEKKPTQYQVYY
+488 IKPKKEIIKNKEKKPAQYLVYY
-503 TFSESNKVIIL
+503 TFSETNKVVIL
-514 HCHILDKA
+514 HCHILDKT
-522 FKYRKLKIKEINDNE
+522 FKYKKIKIKEIKDNE

-549 NSNELLLIN
+549 NSSELLLIN
-558 KSTGPIKLYF
+558 KSSGPIKLYF

-575 ETKLINTNK
+575 ETKLIDINK
-584 LYRLKSIK
+584 LYRLKSVK
-592 QYESTFHDNIVFV
+592 QYESTFHDVVI
-605 NSIKEP
+605 SIIPIKEP

-623 ETIYNGKEI
+623 ETLYNGKEI
-632 LNGIDAK
+632 LNGIDTK

-644 SFGDDMK
+644 SFGDDTK
-651 LAISPCLLVELSQE
+651 LAVHPCLLVELTQE
-665 EENALK
+665 EEIALK
-671 NKPKKEVKKEKKSYE
+671 NKSKKEVKKEKKSYE

-705 DVIKKMKKSEK
+705 DIIKKMKRSEK

-730 DMICNYVQEKELWDL
+730 DMICNYVQEKEMWDL

>member
-1 MNENNEEEEINKLLM
+1 MEGNNEEDEINKLLL
-16 KIEQLEESNKNLR
+16 KIEQLEEKNRNLR
-29 KKIEEK
+29 KSIEEK
-35 EKEIKNNN
+35 EKQIKTDT
-43 ASKNKIEKRETKELK
+43 ASKNKNYKKEIK
-58 ENNDTKIITLEED
+58 ESSDYKTITLEED

-132 FSYKVVLIKG
+132 FSFKVVLIKG

-148 LQTSEEIIIDYNNPY
+148 LQTTEETIIDYNNPY

-178 PQNENGKTSNFDY
+178 YQNENEETSNFDF

-206 LLKINDDSENSI
+206 LLKINDEIDNTI
-218 FLEKFK
+218 FLEKFQ
-224 RHVVNSKNIFGQN
+224 RHIINSQNNSNMKKN
-237 KSENSMK
+237 ENLTN
-244 EINSYYDDL
+244 EIKSYYDDY
-253 LNKVKKIE
+253 LNKV
-261 KNKFE
+261 NYFE
-266 KIKLYFNNRILVQ
+266 KKKLDKFKLYFNNRILLQ
-279 NSQIMKGVQ
+279 NSPIMKGVQ
-288 YQYKIISISEENNS
+288 YQYKILSISEDNNS

-331 FSEIVSTPI
+331 LFEIVSTPI
-340 TKRDKLYHLLNLKE
+340 SKRDKLYHLLSLKE
-354 SQKITEEFDKDI
+354 SQKISDEYNNDI
-366 ENIITAY
+366 ENIIIAY
-373 FDDLEELNKNSRF
+373 FDDLEELNKNNRF

-391 TNNVSELVLPKRVEP
+391 TTNVSELVKPKRVEP
-406 NDVEMNDYEYYYLNN
+406 NDVDMNDYEYYYLNN
-421 QIINIR
+421 QIINIK

-438 IIEENKKPRQNNEQ
+438 IVEENKKSRQNNEQ
-452 IKINEKKESEIKKDI
+452 IKIEENKIKEIKKDI
-467 NIKKNESKQ
+467 NTN
-476 IDIVETKVKKEL
+476 KKEEKKQNDNIE
-488 IKKKEKKPTQYQVYY
+488 IKPKKEIIKNKEKKPAQYLVYY
-503 TFSESNKVIIL
+503 TFSETNKVVIL
-514 HCHILDKA
+514 HCHILDKT
-522 FKYRKLKIKEINDNE
+522 FKYKKIKIKEIKDNE

-549 NSNELLLIN
+549 NSSELLLIN
-558 KSTGPIKLYF
+558 KSSGPIKLYF

-575 ETKLINTNK
+575 ETKLIDINK
-584 LYRLKSIK
+584 LYRLKSVK
-592 QYESTFHDNIVFV
+592 HYESTFHDVVI
-605 NSIKEP
+605 SIIPIKEP

-623 ETIYNGKEI
+623 ETLYNGKEI
-632 LNGIDAK
+632 LNGIDTK

-644 SFGDDMK
+644 SFGDDTK
-651 LAISPCLLVELSQE
+651 LAVHPCLLVELTQE
-665 EENALK
+665 EEIALK

-705 DVIKKMKKSEK
+705 DIIKKMKRSEK

-730 DMICNYVQEKELWDL
+730 DMICNYVQEKEMWDL

>member
-1 MNENNEEEEINKLLM
+1 MEGNNEEDEINKLLL
-16 KIEQLEESNKNLR
+16 KIEQLEEKNRNLR
-29 KKIEEK
+29 KSIEEK
-35 EKEIKNNN
+35 EKQIKAVT
-43 ASKNKIEKRETKELK
+43 ASKNKNYKKEIK
-58 ENNDTKIITLEED
+58 ESNDYKTITLEED

-132 FSYKVVLIKG
+132 FSFKVVLIKG

-148 LQTSEEIIIDYNNPY
+148 LQTTEETIIDYNNPY

-178 PQNENGKTSNFDY
+178 YQNENEETSNFDF

-206 LLKINDDSENSI
+206 LLKINDEIDNTI
-218 FLEKFK
+218 FLEKFQ
-224 RHVVNSKNIFGQN
+224 RHIINSQNNSNMKKN
-237 KSENSMK
+237 ENLTN
-244 EINSYYDDL
+244 EIKSYYDDY
-253 LNKVKKIE
+253 LNKV
-261 KNKFE
+261 NYFE
-266 KIKLYFNNRILVQ
+266 KKKLDKFKLYFNNRILLQ
-279 NSQIMKGVQ
+279 NSPIMKGVQ
-288 YQYKIISISEENNS
+288 YQYKILSISEDNNS

-331 FSEIVSTPI
+331 LFEIVSTPI
-340 TKRDKLYHLLNLKE
+340 SKRDKLYHLLSLKE
-354 SQKITEEFDKDI
+354 SQKISDEYNNDI
-366 ENIITAY
+366 ENIIIAY
-373 FDDLEELNKNSRF
+373 FDDLEELNKNNRF

-391 TNNVSELVLPKRVEP
+391 TTNVSELVKPKRVEP
-406 NDVEMNDYEYYYLNN
+406 NDVDMNDYEYYYLNN
-421 QIINIR
+421 QIINIK

-438 IIEENKKPRQNNEQ
+438 IVEENKKSRQNNEQ
-452 IKINEKKESEIKKDI
+452 IKIEENKIKEIKKDI
-467 NIKKNESKQ
+467 NTN
-476 IDIVETKVKKEL
+476 KKEEKKQNDNIE
-488 IKKKEKKPTQYQVYY
+488 IKPKKEIIKNKEKKPAQYLVYY
-503 TFSESNKVIIL
+503 TFSETNKVVIL
-514 HCHILDKA
+514 HCHILDKT
-522 FKYRKLKIKEINDNE
+522 FKYKKIKIKEIKDNE

-549 NSNELLLIN
+549 NSSELLLIN
-558 KSTGPIKLYF
+558 KSSGPIKLYF

-575 ETKLINTNK
+575 ETKLIDINK
-584 LYRLKSIK
+584 LYRLKSVK
-592 QYESTFHDNIVFV
+592 QYKSTFHDVVI
-605 NSIKEP
+605 SIIPIKEP

-623 ETIYNGKEI
+623 ETLYNGKEI
-632 LNGIDAK
+632 LNGIDTK

-644 SFGDDMK
+644 SFGDDTK
-651 LAISPCLLVELSQE
+651 LAVHPCLLVELTQE
-665 EENALK
+665 EEIALK
-671 NKPKKEVKKEKKSYE
+671 NKSKKEVKKEKKSYE

-705 DVIKKMKKSEK
+705 DIIKKMKRSEK

-730 DMICNYVQEKELWDL
+730 DMICNYVQEKEMWDL

>member
-1 MNENNEEEEINKLLM
+1 MERNNEEDEINKLLL
-16 KIEQLEESNKNLR
+16 KIEQLEEKNRNLR
-29 KKIEEK
+29 KSIEEK
-35 EKEIKNNN
+35 EKQIKAGT
-43 ASKNKIEKRETKELK
+43 ASKNKNYKKEIK
-58 ENNDTKIITLEED
+58 ESSDYKTITLEED

-132 FSYKVVLIKG
+132 FSFKVVLIKG

-148 LQTSEEIIIDYNNPY
+148 LQTTEETIIDYNNPY

-178 PQNENGKTSNFDY
+178 YQNENEETSNFDF

-206 LLKINDDSENSI
+206 LLKINDEIDNTI
-218 FLEKFK
+218 FLEKFQ
-224 RHVVNSKNIFGQN
+224 RHIINSQNNSNMKKN
-237 KSENSMK
+237 ENLTN
-244 EINSYYDDL
+244 EIKSYYDDY
-253 LNKVKKIE
+253 LNKV
-261 KNKFE
+261 NNFE
-266 KIKLYFNNRILVQ
+266 KKKLDKFKLYFNNRILLQ
-279 NSQIMKGVQ
+279 NSPIMKGVQ
-288 YQYKIISISEENNS
+288 YQYKILSISEDNNS

-331 FSEIVSTPI
+331 LSEIVSTPI
-340 TKRDKLYHLLNLKE
+340 SKRDKLYHLLSLKE
-354 SQKITEEFDKDI
+354 SQKISDEYNNDI
-366 ENIITAY
+366 ENIIIAY
-373 FDDLEELNKNSRF
+373 FDDLEELNKNNRF

-391 TNNVSELVLPKRVEP
+391 TTNVSELVKPKRVEP
-406 NDVEMNDYEYYYLNN
+406 NDVDMNDYEYYYLNN
-421 QIINIR
+421 QIINIK

-438 IIEENKKPRQNNEQ
+438 IVEENKKSRQNNEQ
-452 IKINEKKESEIKKDI
+452 IKIEENKIKEIKKDI
-467 NIKKNESKQ
+467 NTN
-476 IDIVETKVKKEL
+476 KKEEKKQNDNIE
-488 IKKKEKKPTQYQVYY
+488 IKPKKEIIKNKEKKPAQYLVYY
-503 TFSESNKVIIL
+503 TFSETNKVVIL
-514 HCHILDKA
+514 HCHILDKT
-522 FKYRKLKIKEINDNE
+522 FKYKKIKIKEIKDNE

-549 NSNELLLIN
+549 NSSELLLIN
-558 KSTGPIKLYF
+558 KSSGPIKLYF

-575 ETKLINTNK
+575 ETKLIDINK
-584 LYRLKSIK
+584 LYRLKSVK
-592 QYESTFHDNIVFV
+592 QYKSTFHDVVI
-605 NSIKEP
+605 SIIPIKEP

-623 ETIYNGKEI
+623 ETLYNGKEI
-632 LNGIDAK
+632 LNGIDTK

-644 SFGDDMK
+644 SFGDDTK
-651 LAISPCLLVELSQE
+651 LAVHPCLLVELTQE
-665 EENALK
+665 EEIALK
-671 NKPKKEVKKEKKSYE
+671 NKSKKEVKKEKKSYE

-705 DVIKKMKKSEK
+705 DIIKKMKRSEK

-730 DMICNYVQEKELWDL
+730 DMICNYVQEKEMWDL

>member
-1 MNENNEEEEINKLLM
+1 MEGNNEEDEINKLLL
-16 KIEQLEESNKNLR
+16 KIEQLEEKNRNLR
-29 KKIEEK
+29 KSIEEK
-35 EKEIKNNN
+35 EKQIKADT
-43 ASKNKIEKRETKELK
+43 ASKNKNYKKEIK
-58 ENNDTKIITLEED
+58 ESSDYKTITLEED

-132 FSYKVVLIKG
+132 FSFKVVLIKG

-148 LQTSEEIIIDYNNPY
+148 LQTTEETIIDYNNPY

-178 PQNENGKTSNFDY
+178 YQNENEETSNFDF

-206 LLKINDDSENSI
+206 LLKINDEIDNTI
-218 FLEKFK
+218 FLEKFQ
-224 RHVVNSKNIFGQN
+224 RHIINSQNNSNMKKN
-237 KSENSMK
+237 ENLTN
-244 EINSYYDDL
+244 EIKSYYDDY
-253 LNKVKKIE
+253 LNKV
-261 KNKFE
+261 NYFE
-266 KIKLYFNNRILVQ
+266 KKKLDKFKLYFNNRILLQ
-279 NSQIMKGVQ
+279 NSPIMKGVQ
-288 YQYKIISISEENNS
+288 YQYKILSISEDNNS

-331 FSEIVSTPI
+331 LSEIVSTPI
-340 TKRDKLYHLLNLKE
+340 SKRDKLYHLLSLKE
-354 SQKITEEFDKDI
+354 SQKISDEYNNDI
-366 ENIITAY
+366 ENIIIAY
-373 FDDLEELNKNSRF
+373 FDDLEELNKNNRF

-391 TNNVSELVLPKRVEP
+391 TTNVSELVKPKRVEP
-406 NDVEMNDYEYYYLNN
+406 NDVDMNDYEYYYLNN
-421 QIINIR
+421 QIINIK

-438 IIEENKKPRQNNEQ
+438 IVEENKKSRQNNEQ
-452 IKINEKKESEIKKDI
+452 IKIEENKIKEIKKDI
-467 NIKKNESKQ
+467 NTN
-476 IDIVETKVKKEL
+476 KKEEKKQNDNIE
-488 IKKKEKKPTQYQVYY
+488 IKPKKEIIKNKEKKPAQYLVYY
-503 TFSESNKVIIL
+503 TFSETNKVVIL
-514 HCHILDKA
+514 HCHILDKT
-522 FKYRKLKIKEINDNE
+522 FKYKKIKIKEIKDNE

-549 NSNELLLIN
+549 NSSELLLIN
-558 KSTGPIKLYF
+558 KSSGPIKLYF

-575 ETKLINTNK
+575 ETKLIDINK
-584 LYRLKSIK
+584 LYRLKSVK
-592 QYESTFHDNIVFV
+592 HYESTFHDVVI
-605 NSIKEP
+605 SIIPIKEP

-623 ETIYNGKEI
+623 ETLYNGKEI
-632 LNGIDAK
+632 LNGIDTK

-644 SFGDDMK
+644 SFGDDTK
-651 LAISPCLLVELSQE
+651 LAVHPCLLVELTQE
-665 EENALK
+665 EEIALK

-693 EKEMNKYRKYTK
+693 EKEMNKYRKFTK
-705 DVIKKMKKSEK
+705 DIIKKMKRSEK

-730 DMICNYVQEKELWDL
+730 DMICNYVQEKEMWDL

>member
-1 MNENNEEEEINKLLM
+1 MERNNEEDEINKLLL
-16 KIEQLEESNKNLR
+16 KIEQLEEKNRNLR
-29 KKIEEK
+29 KSIEEK
-35 EKEIKNNN
+35 EKQIKAGT
-43 ASKNKIEKRETKELK
+43 ASKNKNYKKEIK
-58 ENNDTKIITLEED
+58 ESSDYKTITLEED

-148 LQTSEEIIIDYNNPY
+148 LQTTEETIIDYNNPY

-178 PQNENGKTSNFDY
+178 YQNENEETSNFDF

-206 LLKINDDSENSI
+206 LLKINDEIDNTI
-218 FLEKFK
+218 FLEKFQ
-224 RHVVNSKNIFGQN
+224 RHIINSQNNSNMKKN
-237 KSENSMK
+237 ENLTN
-244 EINSYYDDL
+244 EIKSYYDDY
-253 LNKVKKIE
+253 LNKV
-261 KNKFE
+261 NNFE
-266 KIKLYFNNRILVQ
+266 KKKLDKFKLYFNNRILLQ
-279 NSQIMKGVQ
+279 NSPIMKGVQ
-288 YQYKIISISEENNS
+288 YQYKILSISEDNNS

-331 FSEIVSTPI
+331 LSEIVSTPI
-340 TKRDKLYHLLNLKE
+340 SKRDKLYHLLSLKE
-354 SQKITEEFDKDI
+354 SQKISDEYNNDI
-366 ENIITAY
+366 ENIIIAY
-373 FDDLEELNKNSRF
+373 FDDLEELNKNNRF

-391 TNNVSELVLPKRVEP
+391 TTNVSELVKPKRVEP
-406 NDVEMNDYEYYYLNN
+406 NDVDMNDYEYYYLNN
-421 QIINIR
+421 QIINIK

-438 IIEENKKPRQNNEQ
+438 IVEENKKSRQNNEQ
-452 IKINEKKESEIKKDI
+452 IKIEENKIKEIKKDI
-467 NIKKNESKQ
+467 NTN
-476 IDIVETKVKKEL
+476 KKEEKKQNDNIE
-488 IKKKEKKPTQYQVYY
+488 IKPKKEIIKNKEKKPAQYLVYY
-503 TFSESNKVIIL
+503 TFSETNKVVIL
-514 HCHILDKA
+514 HCHILDKT
-522 FKYRKLKIKEINDNE
+522 FKYKKIKIKEIKDNE

-549 NSNELLLIN
+549 NSSELLLIN
-558 KSTGPIKLYF
+558 KSSGPIKLYF

-575 ETKLINTNK
+575 ETKLIDINK
-584 LYRLKSIK
+584 LYRLKSVK
-592 QYESTFHDNIVFV
+592 QYKSTFHDVVI
-605 NSIKEP
+605 SIIPIKEP

-623 ETIYNGKEI
+623 ETLYNGKEI
-632 LNGIDAK
+632 LNGIDTK

-644 SFGDDMK
+644 SFGDDTK
-651 LAISPCLLVELSQE
+651 LAVHPCLLVELTQE
-665 EENALK
+665 EEIALK

-705 DVIKKMKKSEK
+705 DIIKKMKRSEK

-730 DMICNYVQEKELWDL
+730 DMICNYVQEKEMWDL

>member
-1 MNENNEEEEINKLLM
+1 MEGNNEEDEINKLLL
-16 KIEQLEESNKNLR
+16 KIEQLEEKNRNLR
-29 KKIEEK
+29 KSIEEK
-35 EKEIKNNN
+35 EKQIKAVT
-43 ASKNKIEKRETKELK
+43 ASKNKNYKKEIK
-58 ENNDTKIITLEED
+58 ESSDYKTITLEED

-132 FSYKVVLIKG
+132 FSFKVVLIKG

-148 LQTSEEIIIDYNNPY
+148 LQTTEETIIDYNNPY

-178 PQNENGKTSNFDY
+178 YQNENEETSNFDF

-206 LLKINDDSENSI
+206 LLKINDEIDNTI
-218 FLEKFK
+218 FLEKFQ
-224 RHVVNSKNIFGQN
+224 RHIINSQNNSNMKKN
-237 KSENSMK
+237 ENLTN
-244 EINSYYDDL
+244 EIKSYYDDY
-253 LNKVKKIE
+253 LNKV
-261 KNKFE
+261 NYFE
-266 KIKLYFNNRILVQ
+266 KKKLDKFKLYFNNRILLQ
-279 NSQIMKGVQ
+279 NSPIMKGVQ
-288 YQYKIISISEENNS
+288 YQYKILSISEDNNS

-331 FSEIVSTPI
+331 LFEIVSTPI
-340 TKRDKLYHLLNLKE
+340 SKRDKLYHLLSLKE
-354 SQKITEEFDKDI
+354 SQKISDEYNNDI
-366 ENIITAY
+366 ENIIIAY
-373 FDDLEELNKNSRF
+373 FDDLEELNKNNRF

-391 TNNVSELVLPKRVEP
+391 TTNVSELVKPKRVEP
-406 NDVEMNDYEYYYLNN
+406 NDVDMNDYEYYYLNN
-421 QIINIR
+421 QIINIK

-438 IIEENKKPRQNNEQ
+438 IVEENKKSRQNNEQ
-452 IKINEKKESEIKKDI
+452 IKIEENKIKEIKKDI
-467 NIKKNESKQ
+467 NTN
-476 IDIVETKVKKEL
+476 KKEEKKQNDNIE
-488 IKKKEKKPTQYQVYY
+488 IKPKKEIIKNKEKKPAQYLVYY
-503 TFSESNKVIIL
+503 TFSETNKVVIL
-514 HCHILDKA
+514 HCHILDKT
-522 FKYRKLKIKEINDNE
+522 FKYKKIKIKEIKDNE

-549 NSNELLLIN
+549 NSSELLLIN
-558 KSTGPIKLYF
+558 KSSGPIKLYF

-575 ETKLINTNK
+575 ETKLIDINK
-584 LYRLKSIK
+584 LYRLKSVK
-592 QYESTFHDNIVFV
+592 QYESTFHDVVI
-605 NSIKEP
+605 SIIPIKEP

-623 ETIYNGKEI
+623 ETLYNGKEI
-632 LNGIDAK
+632 LNGIDTK

-644 SFGDDMK
+644 SFGDDTK
-651 LAISPCLLVELSQE
+651 LAVHPCLLVELTQE
-665 EENALK
+665 EEIALK
-671 NKPKKEVKKEKKSYE
+671 NKSKKEVKKEKKSYE

-705 DVIKKMKKSEK
+705 DIIKKMKRSEK

-730 DMICNYVQEKELWDL
+730 DMICNYVQEKEMWDL

>member
-1 MNENNEEEEINKLLM
+1 MEGNNEEDEINKLLL
-16 KIEQLEESNKNLR
+16 KIEQLEEKNRNLR
-29 KKIEEK
+29 KSIEEK
-35 EKEIKNNN
+35 EKQIKADT
-43 ASKNKIEKRETKELK
+43 ASKNKNYKKEIK
-58 ENNDTKIITLEED
+58 KSSDYKTITLEED

-132 FSYKVVLIKG
+132 FSFKVVLIKG

-148 LQTSEEIIIDYNNPY
+148 LQTTEESIIDYNNPY

-178 PQNENGKTSNFDY
+178 YQNKNEETSNFDF

-206 LLKINDDSENSI
+206 LLKINDEIDNTI
-218 FLEKFK
+218 FLEKFQ
-224 RHVVNSKNIFGQN
+224 RHIINSQNNSNMKKN
-237 KSENSMK
+237 ENLTN
-244 EINSYYDDL
+244 EIKSYYDDY
-253 LNKVKKIE
+253 LNKV
-261 KNKFE
+261 NYFE
-266 KIKLYFNNRILVQ
+266 KKKLDKFKLYFNNRILLQ
-279 NSQIMKGVQ
+279 NSPIMKGVQ
-288 YQYKIISISEENNS
+288 YQYKILSISEDNNS

-331 FSEIVSTPI
+331 LSEIVSTPI
-340 TKRDKLYHLLNLKE
+340 SKRDKLYHLLSLKE
-354 SQKITEEFDKDI
+354 SQKISDEYNNDI
-366 ENIITAY
+366 ENIIIAY
-373 FDDLEELNKNSRF
+373 FDDLEELNKNNRF

-391 TNNVSELVLPKRVEP
+391 TTNVSELVKPKRVEP
-406 NDVEMNDYEYYYLNN
+406 NDVDMNDYEYYYLNN
-421 QIINIR
+421 QIINIK

-438 IIEENKKPRQNNEQ
+438 IVEENKKSRQNNEQ
-452 IKINEKKESEIKKDI
+452 IKIEENKIKEIKKDI
-467 NIKKNESKQ
+467 NTN
-476 IDIVETKVKKEL
+476 KKEEKKQNYNIE
-488 IKKKEKKPTQYQVYY
+488 IKPKKEIIKNKEKKPAQYLVYY
-503 TFSESNKVIIL
+503 TFSETNKVVIL

-522 FKYRKLKIKEINDNE
+522 FKYKKIKIKEIKDNE

-549 NSNELLLIN
+549 NSSELLLIN
-558 KSTGPIKLYF
+558 KSSGPIKLYF

-575 ETKLINTNK
+575 ETKLIDINK
-584 LYRLKSIK
+584 LYRLKSVK
-592 QYESTFHDNIVFV
+592 QYESTFHDVVI
-605 NSIKEP
+605 SIIPIKEP

-623 ETIYNGKEI
+623 ETLYNGKEI
-632 LNGIDAK
+632 LNGIDTK

-644 SFGDDMK
+644 SFGDGTK
-651 LAISPCLLVELSQE
+651 LAVHPCLLVELTQE
-665 EENALK
+665 EEIALK

-705 DVIKKMKKSEK
+705 DIIKKMKRSEK

-730 DMICNYVQEKELWDL
+730 DMICNYVQEKEMWDL

>member
-1 MNENNEEEEINKLLM
+1 MEGNNEEDEINKLLL
-16 KIEQLEESNKNLR
+16 KIEQLEEKNRNLR
-29 KKIEEK
+29 KSIEEK
-35 EKEIKNNN
+35 EKQIKTDT
-43 ASKNKIEKRETKELK
+43 ASKNKNYKKEIK
-58 ENNDTKIITLEED
+58 ESNDYKTITLEED

-132 FSYKVVLIKG
+132 FSFKVVLIKG

-148 LQTSEEIIIDYNNPY
+148 LQTTEETIIDYNNPY

-178 PQNENGKTSNFDY
+178 YQNENEETSNFDF

-206 LLKINDDSENSI
+206 LLKINDEIDNTI
-218 FLEKFK
+218 FLEKFQ
-224 RHVVNSKNIFGQN
+224 RHIINSQNNSNMKKN
-237 KSENSMK
+237 ENLTN
-244 EINSYYDDL
+244 EIKSYYDDY
-253 LNKVKKIE
+253 LNKV
-261 KNKFE
+261 NYFE
-266 KIKLYFNNRILVQ
+266 KKKLDKFKLYFNNRILLQ
-279 NSQIMKGVQ
+279 NSPIMKGVQ
-288 YQYKIISISEENNS
+288 YQYKILSISEDNNS

-331 FSEIVSTPI
+331 LSEIVSTPI
-340 TKRDKLYHLLNLKE
+340 SKRDKLYHLLSLKE
-354 SQKITEEFDKDI
+354 SQKISDEYNNDI
-366 ENIITAY
+366 ENIIIAY
-373 FDDLEELNKNSRF
+373 FDDLEELNKNNRF

-391 TNNVSELVLPKRVEP
+391 TTNVSELVKPKRVEP
-406 NDVEMNDYEYYYLNN
+406 NDVDMNDYEYYYLNN
-421 QIINIR
+421 QIINIK

-438 IIEENKKPRQNNEQ
+438 IVEENKKSRQNNEQ
-452 IKINEKKESEIKKDI
+452 IKIEENKIKEIKKDI
-467 NIKKNESKQ
+467 NTN
-476 IDIVETKVKKEL
+476 KKEEKKQNDNIE
-488 IKKKEKKPTQYQVYY
+488 IKPKKEIIKNKEKKPAQYLVYY
-503 TFSESNKVIIL
+503 TFSETNKVVIL
-514 HCHILDKA
+514 HCHILDKT
-522 FKYRKLKIKEINDNE
+522 FKYKKIKIKEIKDNE

-549 NSNELLLIN
+549 NSSELLLIN
-558 KSTGPIKLYF
+558 KSSGPIKLYF

-575 ETKLINTNK
+575 ETKLIDINK
-584 LYRLKSIK
+584 LYRLKSVK
-592 QYESTFHDNIVFV
+592 QYKSTFHDVVI
-605 NSIKEP
+605 SIIPIKEP

-623 ETIYNGKEI
+623 ETLYNGKEI
-632 LNGIDAK
+632 LNGIDTK

-644 SFGDDMK
+644 SFGDDTK
-651 LAISPCLLVELSQE
+651 LAVHPCLLVELTQE
-665 EENALK
+665 EEIALK
-671 NKPKKEVKKEKKSYE
+671 KKPKKEVKKKKKSYE

-705 DVIKKMKKSEK
+705 DIIKKMKRSEK

-730 DMICNYVQEKELWDL
+730 DMICNYVQEKEMWDL

>member
-1 MNENNEEEEINKLLM
+1 MEGNNEEDEINKLLL
-16 KIEQLEESNKNLR
+16 KIEQLEEKNRNLR
-29 KKIEEK
+29 KSIEEK
-35 EKEIKNNN
+35 EKQIKADT
-43 ASKNKIEKRETKELK
+43 ASKNKNYKKEIK
-58 ENNDTKIITLEED
+58 KSSDYKTITLEED

-148 LQTSEEIIIDYNNPY
+148 LQTTEETIIDYNNPY

-178 PQNENGKTSNFDY
+178 YQNKNEETSNFDF

-206 LLKINDDSENSI
+206 LLKINDEIDNTI
-218 FLEKFK
+218 FLEKFQ
-224 RHVVNSKNIFGQN
+224 RHIINSQNNSNMKKN
-237 KSENSMK
+237 ENLTN
-244 EINSYYDDL
+244 EIKSYYDDY
-253 LNKVKKIE
+253 LNKV
-261 KNKFE
+261 NYFE
-266 KIKLYFNNRILVQ
+266 KKKLDKFKLYFNNRILLQ
-279 NSQIMKGVQ
+279 NSPIMKGVQ
-288 YQYKIISISEENNS
+288 YQYKILSISEDNNS

-331 FSEIVSTPI
+331 LSEIVSTPI
-340 TKRDKLYHLLNLKE
+340 SKRDKLYHLLSLKE
-354 SQKITEEFDKDI
+354 SQKISDEYNNDI
-366 ENIITAY
+366 ENIIIAY
-373 FDDLEELNKNSRF
+373 FDDLEELNKNNRF

-391 TNNVSELVLPKRVEP
+391 TTNVSELVKPKRVEP
-406 NDVEMNDYEYYYLNN
+406 NDVDMNDYEYYYLNN
-421 QIINIR
+421 QIINIK

-438 IIEENKKPRQNNEQ
+438 IVEENKKSRQNNEQ
-452 IKINEKKESEIKKDI
+452 IKIEENKIKEMKKDI
-467 NIKKNESKQ
+467 NIN
-476 IDIVETKVKKEL
+476 KKEENKQTDIIENKPKKEI
-488 IKKKEKKPTQYQVYY
+488 IKKKEKKQAQYLVYY
-503 TFSESNKVIIL
+503 TYSQNNKVVIL

-522 FKYRKLKIKEINDNE
+522 FKYKKIKIKEIKDNE

-549 NSNELLLIN
+549 NSSELLLIN
-558 KSTGPIKLYF
+558 KSSGPIKLYF

-575 ETKLINTNK
+575 ETKLIDINK
-584 LYRLKSIK
+584 LYRLKSVK
-592 QYESTFHDNIVFV
+592 KYESTFHDVVI
-605 NSIKEP
+605 SIIPIKEP

-623 ETIYNGKEI
+623 ETLYNGKEI
-632 LNGIDAK
+632 LNGIDTK

-644 SFGDDMK
+644 SFGDGTK
-651 LAISPCLLVELSQE
+651 LAVHPCLLVELTQE
-665 EENALK
+665 EEIALK

-705 DVIKKMKKSEK
+705 DIIKKMKRSEK

-730 DMICNYVQEKELWDL
+730 DMICNYVQEKEMWDL

>member
-1 MNENNEEEEINKLLM
+1 MEGNNEEDEINKLLL
-16 KIEQLEESNKNLR
+16 KIEQLEEKNRNLR
-29 KKIEEK
+29 KSIEEK
-35 EKEIKNNN
+35 EKQIKADT
-43 ASKNKIEKRETKELK
+43 ASKNKNYKKEIK
-58 ENNDTKIITLEED
+58 ESSDYKTITLEED

-132 FSYKVVLIKG
+132 FSFKVVLIKG

-148 LQTSEEIIIDYNNPY
+148 LQTTEETIIDYNNPY

-178 PQNENGKTSNFDY
+178 YQNENEETSNFDF

-206 LLKINDDSENSI
+206 LLKINDEIDNTI
-218 FLEKFK
+218 FLEKFQ
-224 RHVVNSKNIFGQN
+224 RHIINSQNNSNMNKN
-237 KSENSMK
+237 ENLTN
-244 EINSYYDDL
+244 EIKSYYDDY
-253 LNKVKKIE
+253 LNKI
-261 KNKFE
+261 NYFE
-266 KIKLYFNNRILVQ
+266 KKKLDKFKLYFNNRILLQ
-279 NSQIMKGVQ
+279 NSPIMKGVQ
-288 YQYKIISISEENNS
+288 YQYKILSISEDNNS

-331 FSEIVSTPI
+331 LSEIVSTPI
-340 TKRDKLYHLLNLKE
+340 SKRDKLYHLLSLKE
-354 SQKITEEFDKDI
+354 SQKISDEYNNDI
-366 ENIITAY
+366 ENIIIAY
-373 FDDLEELNKNSRF
+373 FDDLEELNKNNRF

-391 TNNVSELVLPKRVEP
+391 TTNVSELVKPKRVEP
-406 NDVEMNDYEYYYLNN
+406 NDVDMNDYEYYYLNN
-421 QIINIR
+421 QIINIK

-438 IIEENKKPRQNNEQ
+438 IVEENKKSRQNNEQ
-452 IKINEKKESEIKKDI
+452 IKIEENKIKEIKKDI
-467 NIKKNESKQ
+467 NTN
-476 IDIVETKVKKEL
+476 KKEEKKQNYNIE
-488 IKKKEKKPTQYQVYY
+488 IKPKKEIIKNKEKKPAQYLVYY
-503 TFSESNKVIIL
+503 TFSETNKVVIL

-522 FKYRKLKIKEINDNE
+522 FKYKKIKIKEIKDNE

-549 NSNELLLIN
+549 NSSELLLIN
-558 KSTGPIKLYF
+558 KSSGPIKLYF

-575 ETKLINTNK
+575 ETKLIDINK
-584 LYRLKSIK
+584 LYRLKSVK
-592 QYESTFHDNIVFV
+592 QYESTFHDVVI
-605 NSIKEP
+605 SIIPIKEP

-623 ETIYNGKEI
+623 ETLYNGKEI
-632 LNGIDAK
+632 LNGIDTK

-644 SFGDDMK
+644 SFGDDTK
-651 LAISPCLLVELSQE
+651 LAVHPCLLVELTQE
-665 EENALK
+665 EEIALK

-705 DVIKKMKKSEK
+705 DIIKKMKRSEK

-730 DMICNYVQEKELWDL
+730 DMICNYVQEKEMWDL

>member
-1 MNENNEEEEINKLLM
+1 MEGNNEEDEINKLLL
-16 KIEQLEESNKNLR
+16 KIEQLEEKNRNLR
-29 KKIEEK
+29 KSIEEK
-35 EKEIKNNN
+35 EKQIKADT
-43 ASKNKIEKRETKELK
+43 ASKNKNYKKEIK
-58 ENNDTKIITLEED
+58 KSSDYKTITLEED

-132 FSYKVVLIKG
+132 FSFKVVLIKG

-148 LQTSEEIIIDYNNPY
+148 LQTTEESIIDYNNPY

-178 PQNENGKTSNFDY
+178 YQNKNEETSNFDF

-206 LLKINDDSENSI
+206 LLKINDEIDNTI
-218 FLEKFK
+218 FLEKFQ
-224 RHVVNSKNIFGQN
+224 RHIINSQNNSNMKKN
-237 KSENSMK
+237 ENLTN
-244 EINSYYDDL
+244 EIKSYYDDY
-253 LNKVKKIE
+253 LNKV
-261 KNKFE
+261 NYFE
-266 KIKLYFNNRILVQ
+266 KKKLDKFKLYFNNRILLQ
-279 NSQIMKGVQ
+279 NSPIMKGVQ
-288 YQYKIISISEENNS
+288 YQYKILSISEDNNS

-331 FSEIVSTPI
+331 LSEIVSTPI
-340 TKRDKLYHLLNLKE
+340 SKRDKLYHLLSLKE
-354 SQKITEEFDKDI
+354 SQKISDEYNNDI
-366 ENIITAY
+366 ENIIIAY
-373 FDDLEELNKNSRF
+373 FDDLEELNKNNRF

-391 TNNVSELVLPKRVEP
+391 TTNVSELVKPKRVEP
-406 NDVEMNDYEYYYLNN
+406 NDVDMNDYEYYYLNN
-421 QIINIR
+421 QIINIK

-438 IIEENKKPRQNNEQ
+438 IVEENKKSRQNNEQ
-452 IKINEKKESEIKKDI
+452 IKIEENKIKEIKKDI
-467 NIKKNESKQ
+467 NTN
-476 IDIVETKVKKEL
+476 KKEEKKQNYNIE
-488 IKKKEKKPTQYQVYY
+488 IKPKKEIIKNKEKKPAQYLVYY
-503 TFSESNKVIIL
+503 TFSETNKVVIL

-522 FKYRKLKIKEINDNE
+522 FKYKKIKIKEIKDNE

-549 NSNELLLIN
+549 NSSELLLIN
-558 KSTGPIKLYF
+558 KSSGPIKLYF

-575 ETKLINTNK
+575 EAKLIDINK
-584 LYRLKSIK
+584 LYRLKSVK
-592 QYESTFHDNIVFV
+592 KYESTFHDVVI
-605 NSIKEP
+605 SISPIKEP

-623 ETIYNGKEI
+623 ETLYNGKEI
-632 LNGIDAK
+632 LNGIDTK

-644 SFGDDMK
+644 SFGDGTK
-651 LAISPCLLVELSQE
+651 LAVHPCLLVELTQE
-665 EENALK
+665 EEIALK

-705 DVIKKMKKSEK
+705 DIIKKMKRSEK

-730 DMICNYVQEKELWDL
+730 DMICNYVQEKEMWDL

>member
-1 MNENNEEEEINKLLM
+1 MEGNNEEDEINKLLL
-16 KIEQLEESNKNLR
+16 KIEQLEEKNRNLR
-29 KKIEEK
+29 KSIEEK
-35 EKEIKNNN
+35 EKQIKADT
-43 ASKNKIEKRETKELK
+43 ASKNKNYKKEIK
-58 ENNDTKIITLEED
+58 ESSDYKTITLEED

-132 FSYKVVLIKG
+132 FSFKVVLIKG

-148 LQTSEEIIIDYNNPY
+148 LQTTEETIIDFNNPY

-178 PQNENGKTSNFDY
+178 YQNENEETSNFDF

-206 LLKINDDSENSI
+206 LLKINDEIDNTI
-218 FLEKFK
+218 FLEKFQ
-224 RHVVNSKNIFGQN
+224 RHIINSQNNSNMKKN
-237 KSENSMK
+237 ENLTN
-244 EINSYYDDL
+244 EIKSYYDDY
-253 LNKVKKIE
+253 LNKV
-261 KNKFE
+261 NYFE
-266 KIKLYFNNRILVQ
+266 KKKLDKFKLYFNNRILLQ
-279 NSQIMKGVQ
+279 NSPIMKGVQ
-288 YQYKIISISEENNS
+288 YQYKILSISEDNNC

-331 FSEIVSTPI
+331 SSEIVSTPI
-340 TKRDKLYHLLNLKE
+340 SKRDKLYHLLSLKE
-354 SQKITEEFDKDI
+354 SQKISDEYNNDI
-366 ENIITAY
+366 ENIIIAY
-373 FDDLEELNKNSRF
+373 FDDLEELNKNNRF

-391 TNNVSELVLPKRVEP
+391 TTNVSELVKPKRVEP
-406 NDVEMNDYEYYYLNN
+406 NDVDMNDYEYYYLNN
-421 QIINIR
+421 QIINIK

-438 IIEENKKPRQNNEQ
+438 IVEENKKSRQNNEQ
-452 IKINEKKESEIKKDI
+452 IKIKENKIKEIKKDI
-467 NIKKNESKQ
+467 NTN
-476 IDIVETKVKKEL
+476 KKEEKKQNDNIE
-488 IKKKEKKPTQYQVYY
+488 IKPKKEIIKNKEKKPAQYLVYY
-503 TFSESNKVIIL
+503 TFSETNKVVIL
-514 HCHILDKA
+514 HCHILDKT
-522 FKYRKLKIKEINDNE
+522 FKYKKIKIKEIKDNE
-537 DPHILKRDKLYI
+537 DPHLLKRDKLYI
-549 NSNELLLIN
+549 NSSELLLIN
-558 KSTGPIKLYF
+558 KSSGPIKLYF

-575 ETKLINTNK
+575 ETKLIDINK
-584 LYRLKSIK
+584 LYRLKSVK
-592 QYESTFHDNIVFV
+592 QYESTFHDVVI
-605 NSIKEP
+605 SIIPIKEP

-623 ETIYNGKEI
+623 ETLYNGKEI
-632 LNGIDAK
+632 LNGIDTK

-644 SFGDDMK
+644 SFGDDTK
-651 LAISPCLLVELSQE
+651 LAVHPCLLVELTQE
-665 EENALK
+665 EEIALK

-705 DVIKKMKKSEK
+705 DIIKKMKRSEK

-730 DMICNYVQEKELWDL
+730 DMICNYVQEKEIWDL

>member
-1 MNENNEEEEINKLLM
+1 MEGNNEEDEINKLLL
-16 KIEQLEESNKNLR
+16 KIEQSEEKNRNLR
-29 KKIEEK
+29 KSIEEK
-35 EKEIKNNN
+35 EKQIKADT
-43 ASKNKIEKRETKELK
+43 ASKNKNYKKEIK
-58 ENNDTKIITLEED
+58 ESSDYKTITLEED

-148 LQTSEEIIIDYNNPY
+148 LQTTEETIIDYNNPY

-178 PQNENGKTSNFDY
+178 YQNENEETSNFDF

-206 LLKINDDSENSI
+206 LLKINDEIDNTI
-218 FLEKFK
+218 FLEKFQ
-224 RHVVNSKNIFGQN
+224 RHIINSQNNSNMKKN
-237 KSENSMK
+237 ENLTN
-244 EINSYYDDL
+244 EIKSYYDDY
-253 LNKVKKIE
+253 LNKV
-261 KNKFE
+261 NYFE
-266 KIKLYFNNRILVQ
+266 KKKLDKFKLYFNNRILLQ
-279 NSQIMKGVQ
+279 NSPIMKGVQ
-288 YQYKIISISEENNS
+288 YQYKILSISEDNNS

-331 FSEIVSTPI
+331 LSEIVSTPI
-340 TKRDKLYHLLNLKE
+340 SKRDKLYHLLSLKE
-354 SQKITEEFDKDI
+354 SQKISDEYNNDI
-366 ENIITAY
+366 ENIIIAY
-373 FDDLEELNKNSRF
+373 FDDLEELNKNNRF

-391 TNNVSELVLPKRVEP
+391 TTNVSELVKPKRVEP
-406 NDVEMNDYEYYYLNN
+406 NDVDMNDYEYYYLNN
-421 QIINIR
+421 QIINIK

-438 IIEENKKPRQNNEQ
+438 IVEENKKSRQNNEQ
-452 IKINEKKESEIKKDI
+452 IKIEENKIKEIKKDI
-467 NIKKNESKQ
+467 NTN
-476 IDIVETKVKKEL
+476 KKEEKKQNDNIE
-488 IKKKEKKPTQYQVYY
+488 IKPKKEIIKNKEKKPAQYLVYY
-503 TFSESNKVIIL
+503 TFSETNKVVIL
-514 HCHILDKA
+514 HCHILDKT
-522 FKYRKLKIKEINDNE
+522 FKYKKIKIKEIKDNE

-549 NSNELLLIN
+549 NSSELLLIN
-558 KSTGPIKLYF
+558 KSSGPIKLYF

-575 ETKLINTNK
+575 ETKLIDINK
-584 LYRLKSIK
+584 LYRLKSVK
-592 QYESTFHDNIVFV
+592 HYESTFHDVVI
-605 NSIKEP
+605 SIIPIKEP

-623 ETIYNGKEI
+623 ETLYNGKEI
-632 LNGIDAK
+632 LNGIDTK

-644 SFGDDMK
+644 SFGDDTK
-651 LAISPCLLVELSQE
+651 LAVHPCLLVELTQE
-665 EENALK
+665 EEIALK

-693 EKEMNKYRKYTK
+693 EKEMNKYRKYTI
-705 DVIKKMKKSEK
+705 DIIKKMKRSEK

-730 DMICNYVQEKELWDL
+730 DMICNYVQEKEMWDL

>member
-1 MNENNEEEEINKLLM
+1 MEGNNEEDEINKLLL
-16 KIEQLEESNKNLR
+16 KIEQLEEKNRNLR
-29 KKIEEK
+29 KSIEEK
-35 EKEIKNNN
+35 EKQIKADT
-43 ASKNKIEKRETKELK
+43 ASKNKNYKKEIK
-58 ENNDTKIITLEED
+58 ESSDYKTITLEED

-148 LQTSEEIIIDYNNPY
+148 LQTTEETIIDYNNPY

-178 PQNENGKTSNFDY
+178 YQNENEETSNFDF

-206 LLKINDDSENSI
+206 LLKINDEIDNTI
-218 FLEKFK
+218 FLEKFQ
-224 RHVVNSKNIFGQN
+224 RHIINSQNNSNMKKN
-237 KSENSMK
+237 ENLTN
-244 EINSYYDDL
+244 EIKSYYDDY
-253 LNKVKKIE
+253 LNKV
-261 KNKFE
+261 NYFE
-266 KIKLYFNNRILVQ
+266 KKKLDKFKLYFNNRILLQ
-279 NSQIMKGVQ
+279 NSPIMKGVQ
-288 YQYKIISISEENNS
+288 YQYKILSISEDNNS

-331 FSEIVSTPI
+331 LSEIVSTPI
-340 TKRDKLYHLLNLKE
+340 SKRDKLYHLLSLKE
-354 SQKITEEFDKDI
+354 SQKISDEYNNDI
-366 ENIITAY
+366 ENIIIAY
-373 FDDLEELNKNSRF
+373 FDDLEELNKNNRF

-391 TNNVSELVLPKRVEP
+391 TTNVSELVKPKRVEP
-406 NDVEMNDYEYYYLNN
+406 NDVDMNDYEYYYLNN
-421 QIINIR
+421 QIINIK

-438 IIEENKKPRQNNEQ
+438 IVEENKKSRQNNEQ
-452 IKINEKKESEIKKDI
+452 IKIEENKIKEIKKDI
-467 NIKKNESKQ
+467 NTN
-476 IDIVETKVKKEL
+476 KKEEKKQNDNIEIKPKKEI
-488 IKKKEKKPTQYQVYY
+488 IKKKEKKPAQYLVYY
-503 TFSESNKVIIL
+503 TFSETNKVVIL
-514 HCHILDKA
+514 HCHILDKT
-522 FKYRKLKIKEINDNE
+522 FKYKKIKIKEIKDNE

-549 NSNELLLIN
+549 NSSELLLIN
-558 KSTGPIKLYF
+558 KSSGPIKLYF

-575 ETKLINTNK
+575 ETKLIDINK
-584 LYRLKSIK
+584 LYRLKSVK
-592 QYESTFHDNIVFV
+592 QYKSTFHDVVI
-605 NSIKEP
+605 SIIPIKEP

-623 ETIYNGKEI
+623 ETLYNGKEI
-632 LNGIDAK
+632 LNGIDTK

-644 SFGDDMK
+644 SFGDDTK
-651 LAISPCLLVELSQE
+651 LAVHPCLLVELTQE
-665 EENALK
+665 EEIALK
-671 NKPKKEVKKEKKSYE
+671 NKSKKEVKKEKKSYE

-705 DVIKKMKKSEK
+705 DIIKKMKRSEK

-730 DMICNYVQEKELWDL
+730 DMICNYVQEKEMWDL